1 MANEYL
7 KRQPTSSGNNRRWTV
22 AFWMKNSNPTQGYT
36 ALMGAGKLSPNNIYN
51 ELWYSASEL
60 GLNLDDAGDPGNYN
74 IIANPLLRDP
84 NSWMHVVVSFTDQGD
99 NANTRIRFYING
111 AAVDNNTSTSFETTE
126 FSFWNHSDYIHYI
139 GSRVQQSAGTVTF
152 DAQYFDIFMVD
163 GQALTP
169 DVFGFNKDGAGYIS
183 AGVAWENSQT
193 KAFSTDFRP
202 GQWSPHLPRKIKTE
216 IERRGGF
223 GANGYYLPMNDSSNP
238 GADFHCTPNSII
250 KLKGEDLPQPRNG
263 APTTSDA
270 YVSQLREE
278 KGSEDLPFEGVVRF
292 GGDGTLS
299 SLKFPD
305 DNDLDLGGSPFTAEC
320 WIYPQDT
327 SGANYGA
334 LFNKGF
340 GFQVYWKDD
349 IEALQLF
356 VSGDGSNY
364 NVINGVTSQNGS
376 VPKGKWCHIAVVRE
390 PGNNTWKMF
399 TNGKLTY
406 GPLVVSG
413 SVHDN
418 GNPWALGDYAP
429 SAGSYEFKG
438 FISNFR
444 LVVGNALY
452 TAPFTPPTTRLE
464 NIANTKLLCCQSATS
479 ATEAAVS
486 PTTGGTA
493 GGANTFATKNEL
505 TGSISLAVPGISTAT
520 GANLV
525 TNGHFD
531 TDTSGWSSFSSATLT
546 QVDGTLK
553 VECTGGDTVSAGSY
567 NFTTVVGQRYTV
579 SVEVVS
585 QSGTCQMGI
594 SDTNIV
600 GAGATIMS
608 STSTAGVIGLGL
620 NTRSFTATATT
631 TYIGLWTIDADSN
644 ARFDNVVVKQEDAP
658 RDYSADI
665 RGSGSNLTLTPS
677 GNAGVG
683 YELDGYYGS
692 AMTFAAKDA
701 DEFNVDGSSSNE
713 DLQLRTGDFTIEAWV
728 YPRVWNSG
736 NMDWIGKNGGQSNSS
751 DFEYGVLSD
760 GRVVF
765 YHGDGTS
772 YQNSGTLGLTIA
784 ADQVACPTGQW
795 THIVGER
802 HGNKFTA
809 YINGVAKGTID
820 NCTINMPGGA
830 DLCIGNDSATA
841 TNSWHWDGQIQDLRI
856 YKGIAKYKRA
866 FDVPKPYGP
875 VGIKSWRVTPDTSK
889 NNFATLNPHFYQT
902 TGTYATH
909 TPGLSNGNLTFSK
922 AANGHWERSHCSFGA
937 SEGKWYYEFMAVD
950 RPKPDG
956 AVGENWAVGVRES
969 DSDDFYKETDGF
981 EDIGDHV
988 YWADAGTT
996 KIVSNQD
1003 RNAAGV
1009 VTSGI
1014 TAAADGDIINVA
1026 FEKTAT
1032 TLKVWFGL
1040 NGTYFNSGN
1049 PSSGTNPAV
1058 DVAST
1063 DRFIIPAAAVYC
1075 YAVQNEPVFAFNF
1088 GQDPSFSGRTTAGTD
1103 SDSSGKGLF
1112 KYLPPSGFVSLCSD
1126 NLPTPTIPDPGKHFR
1141 ALLYQGNTDQV
1152 RPVVGAGFAPDFVWQ
1167 KDRVAANWHRLTDS
1181 VRGNYTLYSNA
1192 TTVEALAESNGHI
1205 CSLDSD
1211 GFTADR
1217 GSGPGDATNGSG
1229 KYVGWCWKAGG
1240 PAVPNTKGNITSQ
1253 VSVNQTAGFS
1263 IVSYTG
1269 NGGATGTTV
1278 GHGLSKAPSFIIMK
1292 NRDATFGWPIY
1303 HKSQSNI
1310 GNSAADV
1317 VYLNST
1323 APGNSD
1329 NIRDVNDDTMGLLNW
1344 GGTNGN
1350 GNKII
1355 AYCWTEIEG
1364 YSRFGSYLGNSNSD
1378 GAFVYCG
1385 FRPAWVLIKNI
1396 DASGE
1401 WCIWDSSRSPYNE
1414 MQDALRPNDNAIE
1427 TDGFQFD
1434 FYSNGFKAR
1443 DTESS
1448 VNLEGDKYIYAAF
1461 AESPFQTANAK

>member
-36 ALMGAGKLSPNNIYN
+36 AMMGAGKLSPDNIYN
-51 ELWYSASEL
+51 EIWYSAFEM
-60 GLNLDDAGDPGNYN
+60 GLNLDNAAASDNYN
-74 IIANPLLRDP
+74 IVVNPLFRDP
-84 NSWMHVVVSFTDQGD
+84 NSWMHVVASFTDIGD
-99 NANTRIRFYING
+99 NANTRVRFYING
-111 AAVDNNTSTSFETTE
+111 AAVDNNTSTSLETAE
-126 FSFWNHSDYIHYI
+126 YSFWNHSDYIHYI
-139 GSRVQQSAGTVTF
+139 GSRAQQSAGTTTF
-152 DAQYFDIFMVD
+152 QAQYFDIFCVD

-169 DVFGFNKDGAGYIS
+169 DVFGFNKDGAGYMSVASNWEAS
-183 AGVAWENSQT
+183 AT

-250 KLKGEDLPQPRNG
+250 KLKGEDLPQPRSG

-278 KGSEDLPFEGVVRF
+278 P
-292 GGDGTLS
+292 GTLGFDGAV
-299 SLKFPD
+299 KFDGVD
-305 DNDLDLGGSPFTAEC
+305 DYISFAGTNDFAFGTGDFTIEFSMWCSDKTANGVYNRLFCNDGPTGDAAGNLQLNIDEPTGALVIWNGGGNVLLGITNLCNSEWHHVAVTRSGTTIRIFVDGISDGSTTDSTDWGTHNSGSPRLH
-320 WIYPQDT
+320 I
-327 SGANYGA
+327 GAQNGTGWY
-334 LFNKGF
+334 KG
-340 GFQVYWKDD
+340 
-349 IEALQLF
+349 LL
-356 VSGDGSNY
+356 SNY
-364 NVINGVTSQNGS
+364 RIL
-376 VPKGKWCHIAVVRE
+376 KG
-390 PGNNTWKMF
+390 T
-399 TNGKLTY
+399 
-406 GPLVVSG
+406 
-413 SVHDN
+413 
-418 GNPWALGDYAP
+418 
-429 SAGSYEFKG
+429 
-438 FISNFR
+438 
-444 LVVGNALY
+444 ALY
-452 TAPFTPPTTRLE
+452 TSNFTKPTAPLE
-464 NIANTKLLCCQSATS
+464 NDAANTKLLMFQSTTDATYGLV
-479 ATEAAVS
+479 T
-486 PTTGGTA
+486 P
-493 GGANTFATKNEL
+493 GGAGTITANGGAFATKNEL
-505 TGSISLAVPGISTAT
+505 TGCISLAVPGISTAT

-567 NFTTVVGQRYTV
+567 NFTTVIGQRYTV

-585 QSGTCQMGI
+585 ESGTCQLGI
-594 SDTNIV
+594 SDTDIV
-600 GAGATIMS
+600 GAGATILS
-608 STSTAGVIGLGL
+608 STTTAGVISIGL
-620 NTRSFTATATT
+620 NTRSFTATGTT
-631 TYIGLWTIDADSN
+631 TWIGLWTIGSNSN
-644 ARFDNVVVKQEDAP
+644 ATFDNVIVKQEDIP

-665 RGSGSNLTLTPS
+665 RGSGSNLTVTPS

-683 YELDGYYGS
+683 YKLDGYYGS

-701 DEFNVDGSSSNE
+701 DEFNVQGSSSNV
-713 DLQLRTGDFTIEAWV
+713 DLQLGGEDFTIESWV

-736 NMDWIGKNGGQSNSS
+736 NMDWIGKNGGTSSSS

-765 YHGDGTS
+765 YHGDGTNYS
-772 YQNSGTLGLTIA
+772 NSAPRGLTLP
-784 ADQVACPTGQW
+784 ADMVACPTGQW

-820 NCTINMPGGA
+820 NFTLTMPGGA

-841 TNSWHWDGQIQDLRI
+841 NNNWHWDGQIQDLRI

-875 VGIKSWRVTPDTSK
+875 VGIDSWRVTPDTTA

-909 TPGLSNGNLTFSK
+909 KPGLSNGNLTFSK
-922 AANGHWERSHCSFGA
+922 ANNSHWERSHCSFGVG
-937 SEGKWYYEFMAVD
+937 EGKWYYEFMAVV

-981 EDIGDHV
+981 EDIGDHI
-988 YWADAGTT
+988 YWSDAGDWR
-996 KIVSNQD
+996 IVSNQD
-1003 RNAAGV
+1003 RSAGS
-1009 VTSGI
+1009 TTGI

-1026 FEKTAT
+1026 WEKTAT

-1063 DRFIIPAAAVYC
+1063 DRFIIPAAAAYS
-1075 YAVQNEPVFAFNF
+1075 YTVQNAAEFAFNF

-1103 SDSSGKGLF
+1103 SDSNGKGLF
-1112 KYLPPSGFVSLCSD
+1112 KYLPPSDFLSLCSD
-1126 NLPTPTIPDPGKHFR
+1126 NLPTPTIPDPGKHFK

-1167 KDRVAANWHRLTDS
+1167 KDRIAANWHRITDS
-1181 VRGNYTLYSNA
+1181 VRGNYTLYTNA

-1240 PAVPNTKGNITSQ
+1240 PTVKNTKGNIESQ

-1278 GHGLSKAPSFIIMK
+1278 GHGLEKAPSFIIAK
-1292 NRDATFGWPIY
+1292 NRDSTFNWPTY
-1303 HKSQSNI
+1303 HIGTSNI

-1317 VYLNST
+1317 VYMDLT
-1323 APGNSD
+1323 APGGSD
-1329 NIRDVNDDTMGLLNW
+1329 NIRDVNDDTFGLLAW
-1344 GGTNGN
+1344 GGTNEN
-1350 GNKII
+1350 GSKFI
-1355 AYCWTEIEG
+1355 AYCWQEIEG
-1364 YSRFGSYLGNSNSD
+1364 FSRFGSYLGNGNGD
-1378 GAFVYCG
+1378 GSFVYCG
-1385 FRPAWVLIKNI
+1385 FKPAWVLIKNI
-1396 DASGE
+1396 DASGQ
-1401 WCIWDSSRSPYNE
+1401 WVIWDSSRNPYNE
-1414 MQDALRPNDNAIE
+1414 MQDGLRPNVNDVE

-1443 DTESS
+1443 DTETS
-1448 VNLEGDKYIYAAF
+1448 VNTNGERFIYAAF
-1461 AESPFQTANAK
+1461 AESPFKTANAK